1 MGLAFE
7 AINPDIF
14 PVALELFRNGMER
27 FHVAGKIYKQFS
39 KKWNVPE
46 NELHTAM
53 IDLSISEAE
62 SCFLNS
68 NKDLI
73 NQNKLEIIN
82 IINILKQKRKIFFSE
97 SDFQFALAW
106 EIQNYY
112 KNANIRLEYCPHQH
126 MNLYIDIIVE
136 LDNKVYPIEL
146 KYKTKTFI
154 GKDGNEE
161 YNLKNQG
168 AQDIGRY
175 DYLKDIQRIEQ
186 FSNYIKNYE
195 CGFAIILTNDESYW
209 KKNRKE
215 TVDEQF
221 YLLEDTIKTGKLK
234 WGKNASEGTMKNRN
248 DPIKLIG
255 KYKINWNEYYNF
267 KENENGE
274 FKYCIN
280 KIIL

>member
-14 PVALELFRNGMER
+14 PVALELFRSGMDR
-27 FHVAGKIYKQFS
+27 FHIAGRIYKQFG
-39 KKWNVPE
+39 KKWGVPE

-62 SCFLNS
+62 SCFES
-68 NKDLI
+68 NRFGLT
-73 NQNKLEIIN
+73 NQGEMEIIEIIN
-82 IINILKQKRKIFFSE
+82 KLKQKRKIFFSE

-106 EIQNYY
+106 EIQKYY
-112 KNANIRLEYCPHQH
+112 NNANIRLEYCPHQH

-136 LDNKVYPIEL
+136 LNNKVYPIEL

-154 GKDGNEE
+154 GKDGNEK

-186 FSNYIKNYE
+186 FSKYIENYE
-195 CGFAIILTNDESYW
+195 YGFAILLTNDESYW
-209 KKNRKE
+209 KKDRKG

-221 YLLEDTIKTGKLK
+221 YLLENIIKTGKLK

-248 DPIKLIG
+248 DPIKLTG
-255 KYKINWNEYYNF
+255 EYKIIWNEYSNF
-267 KENENGE
+267 NENKNGE

-280 KIIL
+280 KIML